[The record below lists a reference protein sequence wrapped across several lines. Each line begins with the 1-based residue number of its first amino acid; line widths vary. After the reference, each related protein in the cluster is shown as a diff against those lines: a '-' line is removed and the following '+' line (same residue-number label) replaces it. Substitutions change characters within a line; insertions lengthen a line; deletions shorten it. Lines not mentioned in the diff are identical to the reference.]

1 MDLELSVEQ
10 ILDAALAILREEGL
24 DAVSMRNVSSRL
36 GVSPVPVY
44 NRIGN
49 KEALLDA
56 LAEHLVANV
65 APPTSDGESWQ
76 DYAQR
81 WSRSVRSG
89 LRQSRDA
96 RLTLRT
102 QRAAYVE
109 ASRPLIAVM
118 RTGGISTPSAVQA
131 CRLLTWAT
139 VGFVALEHQA
149 TTDVSMSEAGPR
161 GGPSDGLPGGRP
173 EGVSADEADELFD
186 LHIRYLVQ
194 GIVNDASTKPAARTR
209 AAGTTNRPPGR
220 SR

>member
-10 ILDAALAILREEGL
+10 ILDAALVILREEGL

-65 APPTSDGESWQ
+65 APPSADGEPWRE
-76 DYAQR
+76 YAQR
-81 WSRSVRSG
+81 WSRAVRSG

-109 ASRPLIAVM
+109 ASRPLIAAM
-118 RTGGISTPSAVQA
+118 RTDGISTPSAVQA
-131 CRLLTWAT
+131 CRLLTWAI

-149 TTDVSMSEAGPR
+149 TTDVAASEPSPR

-173 EGVSADEADELFD
+173 EGVTADEADELFD
-186 LHIRYLVQ
+186 LHIGYLVQ
-194 GIVNDASTKPAARTR
+194 GIVADAATKSAPRTR
-209 AAGTTNRPPGR
+209 AAGPAKR
-220 SR
+220 STRRTR

>member
-24 DAVSMRNVSSRL
+24 DAVSMRNVSARL

-56 LAEHLVANV
+56 LAAHLVANV
-65 APPTSDGESWQ
+65 APPSADGEPWEE
-76 DYAQR
+76 YAQR
-81 WSRSVRSG
+81 WSRSVRAG

-109 ASRPLIAVM
+109 ASRPLIAAM
-118 RTGGISTPSAVQA
+118 RAGRIPTPSAIQA
-131 CRLLTWAT
+131 CRLLTWAI

-149 TTDVSMSEAGPR
+149 TTDGAASAPERP

-173 EGVSADEADELFD
+173 EGVSAEEADELFE
-186 LHIRYLVQ
+186 LHIRYLVA
-194 GIVNDASTKPAARTR
+194 GIVADDHARPAPRKR
-209 AAGTTNRPPGR
+209 AAATNRPTRG